1 MGRGNTDNSLIPGLA
16 QRLKDARRDAGF
28 NQREAAKAIG
38 VDPNTIWRYEN
49 NRLNPSNSALL
60 ALSYTYGKPIGW
72 FKGTVEEDHPG
83 TRLINEDERR
93 FLDVY
98 RGVPKE
104 SRNLVLRIM
113 EAAAGYEVERKVERK
128 EPEPQKP
135 RRGAG
140 STAPLPKRPS
150 EQP

>member
-1 MGRGNTDNSLIPGLA
+1 MGRGNADNSMIPGLA
-16 QRLKDARRDAGF
+16 QRLKTARNEAGF

-49 NRLNPSNSALL
+49 DRLNPSNSALL
-60 ALSYTYGKPIGW
+60 AMSYTYRKAISW
-72 FKGTVEEDHPG
+72 LKGMVGEDHPS
-83 TRLINEDERR
+83 TPFINEDEQR

-98 RGVPKE
+98 REVPKD
-104 SRNLVLRIM
+104 SRKLVLRIM
-113 EAAAGYEVERKVERK
+113 EAAARYEVERT
-128 EPEPQKP
+128 EPEPQKK
-135 RRGAG
+135 RRGTG

>member
-1 MGRGNTDNSLIPGLA
+1 MGRGNADNSMIPGLA
-16 QRLKDARRDAGF
+16 QRLKAARNEAGF

-49 NRLNPSNSALL
+49 DRLNPSNSALL
-60 ALSYTYGKPIGW
+60 AMSYTYGKSVDW
-72 FKGTVEEDHPG
+72 FKGMVEEDHPG

-98 RGVPKE
+98 RGVPQE
-104 SRNLVLRIM
+104 SRNLVFRIM
-113 EAAAGYEVERKVERK
+113 EAAAEYEIERK
-128 EPEPQKP
+128 EPEPQKT
-135 RRGAG
+135 RRGTG
-140 STAPLPKRPS
+140 SAAPLPKRPS